1 MRSIGTTRVEKEKTI
16 KDCLKR
22 LMTVDLQMKMTL
34 KELQEISEDGFSGA
48 KQSS

>member
-1 MRSIGTTRVEKEKTI
+1 
-16 KDCLKR
+16 
-22 LMTVDLQMKMTL
+22 MTVDLQMKMTL